1 MQPCVLYFSRTGN
14 TKRAAEAIAKAV
26 NAPIFDL
33 LSFDSSKIEECDLL
47 IFGTPVE
54 GFKPAKETL
63 EHLEHIPK
71 GAGKKVILFCTYR
84 LYKGSTFKAL
94 EKIFSSKGYTCIG
107 EASKKGMKPDK
118 PADFTDIIN
127 EIKKTMQ
134 TTT

>member
-71 GAGKKVILFCTYR
+71 GDGKKVILFCISPVKGIR
-84 LYKGSTFKAL
+84 LKHSIFPSKVIPAL
-94 EKIFSSKGYTCIG
+94 AKHQKRY
-107 EASKKGMKPDK
+107 KPDK
-118 PADFTDIIN
+118 P
-127 EIKKTMQ
+127 ELYRL
-134 TTT
+134 